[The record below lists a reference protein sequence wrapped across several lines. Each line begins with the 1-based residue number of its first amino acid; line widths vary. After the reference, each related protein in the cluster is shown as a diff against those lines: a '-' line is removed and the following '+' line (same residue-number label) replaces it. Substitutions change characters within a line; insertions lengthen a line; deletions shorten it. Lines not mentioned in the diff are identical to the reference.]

1 MASHAATTDR
11 TAALH
16 RAGALRRR
24 PAQDRAA
31 NTAGSLPTTMQHA
44 ATSASARRSRHAHD
58 PAPPWFSDDDGEF
71 ATGPRDRHHHHGHG
85 ADDAAGSSSDEDDSG
100 EDDDDDDDAHPPA
113 PRRGFSFANMPP
125 DAWQIL
131 MMGDDP
137 DHHHLDESS
146 DDENGDTAPDLDSD
160 SGSDPHHHA
169 SASDHGD
176 VAADSDEAPDPAPPP
191 DADDRTPSSFISP
204 LVLGNWEPPP
214 PPPPPPTIPEYFDLA
229 GLSLDALTAAAGT
242 DVMPPAPAPAPAP
255 APPSLPPSSTHGL
268 APGAVPVNPFMYGL
282 GVAAAAAAAAGSVP
296 TPTTAATVGGSAT
309 LDFAS
314 DADVE
319 EMFSDLDSD
328 DEYGDHGDVPL
339 FPSEVTPADLAR
351 GLDIQGIDWAHLQ
364 VGRDEYRAQRNRSFQ
379 SYRNTST
386 PITNLDQVATPL
398 VSSASPFYT
407 FRYTHL
413 STKCSHVHFQLR
425 NVVWA
430 PTNTA
435 VVYTHDLAIRVWDV
449 YRRTSRVLVDC
460 FGDARVTPCG
470 PVRLATLAAGCG
482 VVAAGGYHGEL
493 VVKGLDS
500 REEPFAGV
508 LTHDANGITNQ
519 MEVAEDRAGNVGVLV
534 ASNDQKV
541 RRVQVGVREGKWT
554 TVRQVVMPWAVHCVA
569 QSPDRRMLAVAGDGC
584 ESNILDAQSGQTLY
598 TLTGHVDYSFASAW
612 SHDGYLV
619 ATGNQDRTARIY
631 DIRFPS
637 KTLHLLAAH
646 VGAVRSIR
654 FSPDR
659 HLFLAEDAD
668 YVTVVD
674 TTTFR
679 HAQVL
684 DFFGEIAGI
693 AISPDAASLFVGN
706 ADEAYGSILEF
717 AKVEE
722 DSGEHEWARTG
733 GFAAGGRG
741 SPVEVQ
747 GRVWREMEGG
757 GGGW

>member
-1 MASHAATTDR
+1 MASRAAPTDR
-11 TAALH
+11 TTALH

-31 NTAGSLPTTMQHA
+31 ASLPTTMQHA
-44 ATSASARRSRHAHD
+44 ATSASTRRNRHTHD
-58 PAPPWFSDDDGEF
+58 PAPWFSDGDEEH
-71 ATGPRDRHHHHGHG
+71 ATGTHDRHHHHGHD
-85 ADDAAGSSSDEDDSG
+85 AVDDAASSRDSTG
-100 EDDDDDDDAHPPA
+100 ESSDDDDDAHPPA

-131 MMGDDP
+131 MMGDDA
-137 DHHHLDESS
+137 DHHLNES
-146 DDENGDTAPDLDSD
+146 DDNDGDSVPDLDTD
-160 SGSDPHHHA
+160 SGGDTDSRHDHA
-169 SASDHGD
+169 SSSDHGD
-176 VAADSDEAPDPAPPP
+176 AAADYDESPDPAPPPPP
-191 DADDRTPSSFISP
+191 DADDRTPAYFISP
-204 LVLGNWEPPP
+204 LALANWEPP

-229 GLSLDALTAAAGT
+229 GLSLDALNAAGT
-242 DVMPPAPAPAPAP
+242 DIVTPAPAPAP
-255 APPSLPPSSTHGL
+255 APPLPPSSTHGL

-282 GVAAAAAAAAGSVP
+282 GVAAAAAAAAGSGP
-296 TPTTAATVGGSAT
+296 TPTTAATAGGSAT

-314 DADVE
+314 DADGE

-398 VSSASPFYT
+398 VPTTSPFYT

-430 PTNTA
+430 PTNNA
-435 VVYTHDLAIRVWDV
+435 VVYTHDLAIRIWDV

-500 REEPFAGV
+500 LEEPFAGV

-519 MEVAEDRAGNVGVLV
+519 MEVAEDPTGNVGVLV

-554 TVRQVVMPWAVHCVA
+554 TVRQVEMPWAVNCVA

-584 ESNILDAQSGQTLY
+584 ESYILDAQSGQTLY
-598 TLTGHVDYSFASAW
+598 MLAGHVDYSFASAW

-717 AKVEE
+717 AKVDDE
-722 DSGEHEWARTG
+722 SGEHEWARTG

-741 SPVEVQ
+741 SPVEVP
-747 GRVWREMEGG
+747 GRGWRDMEGG
-757 GGGW
+757 GGW

>member
-1 MASHAATTDR
+1 
-11 TAALH
+11 
-16 RAGALRRR
+16 
-24 PAQDRAA
+24 
-31 NTAGSLPTTMQHA
+31 MQHA
-44 ATSASARRSRHAHD
+44 ATSASTRRGRHAHD
-58 PAPPWFSDDDGEF
+58 PAPPWFSDDDDGEH
-71 ATGPRDRHHHHGHG
+71 AAGTHERHHQHGHERRHHHGHD
-85 ADDAAGSSSDEDDSG
+85 ADDDARGSSSDGHSDDSD
-100 EDDDDDDDAHPPA
+100 EDNDDDDDAHPPA

-137 DHHHLDESS
+137 DHHHLDES
-146 DDENGDTAPDLDSD
+146 DDDNSAAETDPDSVPALRD
-160 SGSDPHHHA
+160 A
-169 SASDHGD
+169 SASAPSSDYGDHILD
-176 VAADSDEAPDPAPPP
+176 AAADYDEAPDPAPPP
-191 DADDRTPSSFISP
+191 PPDADDRTPAYFISP
-204 LVLGNWEPPP
+204 LALVNWEPPP

-229 GLSLDALTAAAGT
+229 GLSLDALTAAGT
-242 DVMPPAPAPAPAP
+242 DVMAPAPATPAPAPTP
-255 APPSLPPSSTHGL
+255 APPPLPPSSTHGL

-282 GVAAAAAAAAGSVP
+282 GVAAAAAAAAGSGP
-296 TPTTAATVGGSAT
+296 TPTTAATAGGSAT

-379 SYRNTST
+379 SYRNTAT
-386 PITNLDQVATPL
+386 PMTNLDQVATPL
-398 VSSASPFYT
+398 VSNPGTNPFYT

-430 PTNTA
+430 PTNNA
-435 VVYTHDLAIRVWDV
+435 VVYTHDLSIRVWDV

-541 RRVQVGVREGKWT
+541 RRVQVGVREGKWS
-554 TVRQVVMPWAVHCVA
+554 TVRQVEMPWAVNCVA
-569 QSPDRRMLAVAGDGC
+569 QSPDRRMLAVVGDGC
-584 ESNILDAQSGQTLY
+584 ESYILDAQSGQTLY

-631 DIRFPS
+631 DIRYPS

-646 VGAVRSIR
+646 VGAIRSIR

-668 YVTVVD
+668 YVTIVD

-693 AISPDAASLFVGN
+693 AISPDASSLFVGN

-717 AKVEE
+717 AKV
-722 DSGEHEWARTG
+722 DDGDGGEHEWARTG

-741 SPVEVQ
+741 SPVDVGGGG
-747 GRVWREMEGG
+747 GRGWRDMEGG